1 MGVSLRAEH
10 LKRYAEL
17 GRLMMKYG
25 RSDLVRES
33 GLEEVLRAEPALG
46 VPAETPLADELAADL
61 ERMGPTFIKLGQLL
75 STRADLLPPPYIE
88 ALSRL
93 QDDVEPFGFDEV
105 ERIVTQELGLRLT
118 RAFREFD
125 PVPVAAAS
133 LGQVHR
139 AVLRSGRDVAVKVQ
153 RPGIRARIAEDLDAL
168 AELAELADRHSGL
181 ARRYQVEDV
190 LAEFRKTLLAELDY
204 RTEAQNLGTLR
215 RNLAE
220 FERIRVPE
228 PVLDYVTSR
237 VLTMQY
243 VTGRKITALGGLA
256 RLEADLAALAEEIFR
271 AYLKQI
277 LVDGFFH
284 ADPHP
289 GNVLLTHDDRLA
301 LIDVG
306 MVGRVAPEMQDR
318 LLKLLLAMSE
328 GRSDEAAEL
337 ATRIGNPLAQFDERA
352 FRRRVGDLVL
362 GLQGATAQQIQIG
375 RVVMEISRS
384 AGETAI
390 RMPTELST
398 LGRTL
403 LALDQ
408 VGRTLDPQFD
418 PNAAVQRHASQILEQ
433 RMRQQLSPAHGLTN
447 LLEMNELVQQLPG
460 RVNKVLDTVAS
471 NNLRVRVDAFDEVHL
486 MAGLQKIANRIAL
499 GLVLAA
505 MIVGAAMLMQ
515 VETRFRIFGYPGLA
529 MILFLVALV
538 GGAALSLHILMN
550 DEKPGETWRDK

>member
-1 MGVSLRAEH
+1 MGISLRPEH
-10 LKRYAEL
+10 LKRYMDL
-17 GRLMMKYG
+17 GRLMVRHG

-33 GLEEVLRAEPALG
+33 GLEDVLRDDPRPGPPGEQ
-46 VPAETPLADELAADL
+46 PLADELAADL
-61 ERMGPTFIKLGQLL
+61 ERMGPTYIKLGQLL
-75 STRADLLPPPYIE
+75 STRADLLPPAYID

-93 QDDVEPFGFDEV
+93 QDDVAPFGFDEV
-105 ERIVTQELGLRLT
+105 ERTVHDELGVRLS
-118 RAFREFD
+118 RAFHEFD
-125 PVPVAAAS
+125 PLPMAAAS

-139 AVLRSGRDVAVKVQ
+139 ATLRSGRVVAVKVQ
-153 RPGIRARIAEDLDAL
+153 RPGIRGRIAEDLDAL
-168 AELAELADRHSGL
+168 AELAELADRHSGA
-181 ARRYQVEDV
+181 ARRYDVEGV
-190 LAEFRKTLLAELDY
+190 LAEFRRTILAELDY
-204 RTEAQNLGTLR
+204 RAEAQNLDTLR

-220 FERIRVPE
+220 FDRIVVPA
-228 PVLDYVTSR
+228 PVADYTTSR
-237 VLTMQY
+237 VLTMEY
-243 VTGRKITALGGLA
+243 VPGRKITEIGGVA
-256 RLEADLAALAEEIFR
+256 RLDVEPASLAEEIFR

-289 GNVLLTHDDRLA
+289 GNVLLTHDGRLA

-306 MVGRVAPEMQDR
+306 MVGRVAPEMRDR

-337 ATRIGNPLAQFDERA
+337 AVRIGRPLAGFDEAA
-352 FRRRVGDLVL
+352 FSRRVGDLVL
-362 GLQGATAQQIQIG
+362 GLQGATAERIQIG

-408 VGRTLDPQFD
+408 VGRTLDEQFD
-418 PNAAVQRHASQILEQ
+418 PNAAVRRHAAQILEQ
-433 RMRQQLSPAHGLTN
+433 RMRQQLSPAQMLSN

-460 RVNKVLDTVAS
+460 RVNKVLDTVAT
-471 NNLRVRVDAFDEVHL
+471 NNLRIRVDAFDEVHM
-486 MAGLQKIANRIAL
+486 MAGLQKIANRITL

-505 MIVGAAMLMQ
+505 MIIGAAMLMQ
-515 VETRFRIFGYPGLA
+515 VDTAFRILGYPGLA
-529 MILFLVALV
+529 MVLFLVAAI
-538 GGAALSLHILMN
+538 GGIALALHILVT
-550 DEKPGETWRDK
+550 DEKPGRKWK